1 MKICPDCNG
10 ENRDEAIFCTKCGNK
25 FEGQSLNTDV
35 NAIQN
40 GSAPM
45 NTAAG
50 VNQVIQPAAQP
61 SESVTPPIE
70 PTPKKKSNILVYIIG
85 IIAVI
90 AVVFLGMNIISNA
103 NPANKLVK
111 GLAKL
116 SKMDKATS
124 TTTIDITYDGDEEE
138 IDFLNEIT
146 IKLETAADIN
156 NLLAQ
161 ISLDLLYSN
170 KSVVQVEAGA
180 NNEDFYIDLKDLHK
194 EIFYQSIE
202 DVVPDYQ
209 DYVND
214 YKIIKKA
221 LDGISVK
228 FDEKKYIK
236 IVKDVL
242 DDDIKGSGNK
252 VTVTLNAKNIS
263 KLTEKILEE
272 AEDDKKL
279 MESIRKNAIDFL
291 NEVIDQEKKFKIIE
305 VDDFEDALE
314 IFEDKDDFEDYYQEA
329 IASALDGM
337 DYMDLDIDDLPEMEI
352 TFRFGSGNTI
362 KGIDYTGVIEED
374 DETIEIIVKTD
385 IKSGANFTKFNRKNA
400 IEIEELLSGG
410 EIEDVAEEVS
420 ENLIK
425 AIKKNKNLKDK
436 IEELT
441 GEDIED
447 SIEMMMYGAFRFA
460 Y

>member
-1 MKICPDCNG
+1 
-10 ENRDEAIFCTKCGNK
+10 
-25 FEGQSLNTDV
+25 
-35 NAIQN
+35 
-40 GSAPM
+40 
-45 NTAAG
+45 
-50 VNQVIQPAAQP
+50 
-61 SESVTPPIE
+61 
-70 PTPKKKSNILVYIIG
+70 
-85 IIAVI
+85 
-90 AVVFLGMNIISNA
+90 
-103 NPANKLVK
+103 
-111 GLAKL
+111 
-116 SKMDKATS
+116 MDKATS